1 MSSEEQRAEVM
12 RDVVE
17 RVSAWNEF
25 RTDDFQ
31 DATVKAVNGAR
42 ELWRDD
48 ETGELP
54 RRGADPGFDALMEI
68 AGSADGSPMQVRD
81 ALSRLLRFLS
91 GRATA
96 SR

>member
-1 MSSEEQRAEVM
+1 MSKTEDRADVIRE
-12 RDVVE
+12 VVE

-31 DATVKAVNGAR
+31 DATAKAVNGAR

-54 RRGADPGFDALMEI
+54 RRGTDPAFDALMELPG
-68 AGSADGSPMQVRD
+68 ASDGSPLQVRD
-81 ALSRLLRFLS
+81 ALTRLLRHVR
-91 GRATA
+91 GAR
-96 SR
+96 

>member
-1 MSSEEQRAEVM
+1 VSKSSERAQVL
-12 RDVVE
+12 RDVAE

-31 DATVKAVNGAR
+31 DAVSKAVSGAR

-48 ETGELP
+48 AGDLPARGED
-54 RRGADPGFDALMEI
+54 AGFDALMDLVT
-68 AGSADGSPMQVRD
+68 AADSSPTTVRD
-81 ALSRLLRFLS
+81 AAARVLHAA
-91 GRATA
+91 GGAKA